1 MKKKRLAF
9 RRDTINN
16 PDALLE
22 NFPVSLAERVKERK
36 AREPDMTEPER
47 RPRPRAFR
55 LDGGRPAAQ
64 DAAKGALDDAR
75 KSGPKV
81 IEPERDAFLLE
92 AEQALSGTSL
102 GLDGDEQAVEA
113 AQVSG
118 LLRHYLISWGGLFW
132 SALTGL
138 LSLALGLWL
147 TQLVEDLFRRS
158 ALFGTIGLV
167 LACGLVVA
175 ALFLLMREIR
185 AMARQNR
192 IAKLHIALAEARAND
207 DVKAARSG
215 LQSLC
220 KIYEKRPE
228 TARARAL
235 MSDFSRQIIDGR
247 DLIDLA
253 ERNLILPLDQQAR
266 QEIANASK
274 RVSVVTTVSPR
285 ALIDVAFVAGQAI
298 MLMRRIAEIYGG
310 RPGLLGFFKLARS
323 VGAHLAITGG
333 IAVGD
338 SLLQQIVGHGI
349 AARLSARLGEGVLNG
364 LLTARVGLSAM
375 AVCRPMPF
383 CAEKQ
388 PGVADVAPFLF
399 RDRSKS

>member
-1 MKKKRLAF
+1 
-9 RRDTINN
+9 
-16 PDALLE
+16 
-22 NFPVSLAERVKERK
+22 
-36 AREPDMTEPER
+36 MTEPER

-55 LDGGRPAAQ
+55 LDSGKPAAQ

-75 KSGPKV
+75 KSGPRV

-118 LLRHYLISWGGLFW
+118 LLRHYLVSWGGLFW

-147 TQLVEDLFRRS
+147 MQLVEDLFRRS

-175 ALFLLMREIR
+175 AFFLLMREIR
-185 AMARQNR
+185 TMARQNR
-192 IAKLHIALAEARAND
+192 IAKLHIALAEARASD

-235 MSDFSRQIIDGR
+235 VIDFSKQIIDGR

-253 ERNLILPLDQQAR
+253 ERNLILPLDAQAR

-383 CAEKQ
+383 FAEKQ

-399 RDRSKS
+399 RDRTKS